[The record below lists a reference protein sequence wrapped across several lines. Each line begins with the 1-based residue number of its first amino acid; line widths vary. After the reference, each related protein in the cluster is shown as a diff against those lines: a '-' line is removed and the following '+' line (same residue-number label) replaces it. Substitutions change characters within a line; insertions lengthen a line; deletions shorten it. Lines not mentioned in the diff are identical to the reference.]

1 VTAEQ
6 ILRAAPKLPTLAEIK
21 TTWPPTVDV
30 TTGAPAVGV
39 SRSSA
44 YEAIRNGT
52 FPVKTITVGHRIKIL
67 TADLIRVLENGTAG
81 H

>member
-1 VTAEQ
+1 MKAK
-6 ILRAAPKLPTLAEIK
+6 APTLAQIK
-21 TTWPPTVDV
+21 TSWPPTVDV
-30 TTGAPAVGV
+30 TVGAVPLGV

-44 YEAIRNGT
+44 YEAIRTGT
-52 FPVKTITVGHRIKIL
+52 FPVKTITVGRRIKIL